1 MAWSEYWDF
10 LGCYTDLS
18 KSEGMGRLED
28 YLTKF
33 SSHVSL
39 QMRGASEGV
48 GGGFPPTS
56 SSQQRPSSSIAS
68 AHIRAIPCKLFAEDT
83 SEGRGTVGLQMEC
96 RMEAESSPVCLALP
110 LPGSSSPPSSPQPPL
125 SSVPSLVAQSPFFS
139 SSSTGTWADV
149 NGSVASHVASVVDA
163 LSALHLGDADEGGG
177 GGEGEKGIPNESSG
191 HTTGVCINGEAM
203 GPSGA
208 SHRHLPRGAP
218 NGGSLDSPGLSHD
231 ATPVF
236 LAG

>member
-1 MAWSEYWDF
+1 M
-10 LGCYTDLS
+10 
-18 KSEGMGRLED
+18 
-28 YLTKF
+28 
-33 SSHVSL
+33 
-39 QMRGASEGV
+39 
-48 GGGFPPTS
+48 
-56 SSQQRPSSSIAS
+56 
-68 AHIRAIPCKLFAEDT
+68 
-83 SEGRGTVGLQMEC
+83 
-96 RMEAESSPVCLALP
+96 
-110 LPGSSSPPSSPQPPL
+110 
-125 SSVPSLVAQSPFFS
+125 
-139 SSSTGTWADV
+139 
-149 NGSVASHVASVVDA
+149 ASHVASVVDA

-191 HTTGVCINGEAM
+191 QTTGVCINGEAM